1 MNESLVSAKNEVEFP
16 TRERVFITERLN
28 DPTIPGLSL
37 ADARV
42 KPGVT
47 TELHRLSVDEWYVLK
62 HGTGMMEVGGGEAF
76 AVGPGDTVII
86 PAGVSQRITNTGDCD
101 LVMQCVCVPRFTPDC
116 YEALD
121 ENTD

>member
-16 TRERVFITERLN
+16 TRERVSITERLN
-28 DPTIPGLSL
+28 DPTVPGLSL

-42 KPGVT
+42 EPGVT
-47 TELHRLSVDEWYVLK
+47 TELHRLSVDEWYVLQE
-62 HGTGMMEVGGGEAF
+62 GTGMMEVGGGKPF
-76 AVGPGDTVII
+76 AVGPGDTVVI
-86 PAGVSQRITNTGDCD
+86 PSGVSQRITNTGDGS
-101 LVMQCVCVPRFTPDC
+101 LLLQCVCIPRFTPDC